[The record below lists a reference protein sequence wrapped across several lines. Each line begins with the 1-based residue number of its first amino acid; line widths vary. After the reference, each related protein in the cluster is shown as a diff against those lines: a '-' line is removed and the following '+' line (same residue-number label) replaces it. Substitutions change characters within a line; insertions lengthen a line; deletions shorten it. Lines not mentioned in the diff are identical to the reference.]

1 MNISSSIII
10 NSDLSILK
18 FFSLICLILSL
29 EKPICLPNS
38 SNVLGLEPS
47 RDIKESDDWKSIEP
61 YCIKERE
68 NATLKYG
75 RL

>member
-1 MNISSSIII
+1 MPKICQKLVI
-10 NSDLSILK
+10 
-18 FFSLICLILSL
+18 FF
-29 EKPICLPNS
+29 NY
-38 SNVLGLEPS
+38 VFLGLEPS